1 MDPPKVGPGRLSVR
15 ILIAG
20 VLLLHLILPNVSSA
34 AMQEG
39 FYPDEESHPVFE
51 SIDAGNRDAVR
62 RHLQADEGRVWTT
75 HGLLE
80 RLLEAEMTD
89 LAKLWLERIRGV
101 ERGLANAMIA
111 GEAQDGNLRAIDF
124 LLANG
129 VAADAPDVIGETPI
143 MQAIRMQQTA
153 AVRRLIEAGADV
165 NREGVV
171 GSVLTMA
178 VFDGGPEVL
187 QAILAVRPDVNRVTK
202 HGDTALA
209 NAARYG
215 FDQAIQMLLEAPG
228 IDVDLRDG
236 QGMTPLMTAAS
247 GGCDRCVVLLLEA
260 GASTT
265 LEDAE
270 GKTAA
275 AIAEA
280 NGFLATASILRGE
293 DPALAERF
301 REPQPLVIATDEEMA
316 AATEIL
322 ESLVVRRDVDLIRRS
337 LHPDFRSM
345 SLEQRIQ
352 FEEAPA
358 GKDIGWMLSNLWSE
372 GEGDCLG
379 DCTSLDDCIK
389 PMQRPGRAP
398 FDLGAVP
405 VDSDTTIAIPAAAPY
420 IGQQLLG
427 FGGSLRCGLY
437 LTFITTRGAT
447 PEILA
452 IEFSVQ

>member
-1 MDPPKVGPGRLSVR
+1 MDLPKVGPGRLSVR

-20 VLLLHLILPNVSSA
+20 VLLLHLILATVSQAS
-34 AMQEG
+34 QQG
-39 FYPDEESHPVFE
+39 YYPTDESHPVFA
-51 SIDAGNRDAVR
+51 SIEAGDRDAVR
-62 RHLQADEGRVWTT
+62 RLIDTGDANFLTT
-75 HGLLE
+75 DGLLE

-89 LAKLWLERIRGV
+89 LAKLCLERIRGV
-101 ERGLANAMIA
+101 ERGLANAMMS
-111 GEAQDGNLRAIDF
+111 GEAQAGNLRAIDF

-153 AVRRLIEAGADV
+153 AVRHLIEAGADV
-165 NREGVV
+165 NHEGVV
-171 GSVLTMA
+171 GTVLTMA
-178 VFDGGPEVL
+178 VFDGGPSVL
-187 QAILAVRPDVNRVTK
+187 EAVLAGRPDVNRSTK
-202 HGDTALA
+202 DGETALG
-209 NAARYG
+209 NAARSG
-215 FDQAIQMLLEAPG
+215 FDQAIEMLLEVPD

-236 QGMTPLMTAAS
+236 RGLTPLMTAAS

-260 GASTT
+260 GASTK

-270 GKTAA
+270 GNTAA

-280 NGFLATASILRGE
+280 NGFLATASIIRGE
-293 DPALAERF
+293 DPGLAERF
-301 REPQPLVIATDEEMA
+301 REPQTLVIATDEEIA
-316 AATEIL
+316 TATEIL
-322 ESLVVRRDVDLIRRS
+322 ESLVVRRDVDVIRRS

-345 SLEQRIQ
+345 TLEQRLE

-379 DCTSLDDCIK
+379 ACKSLSDCIK

-398 FDLGAVP
+398 FDVGAVP

-420 IGQQLLG
+420 VGQQLLG

>member
-1 MDPPKVGPGRLSVR
+1 MR

-20 VLLLHLILPNVSSA
+20 ALLLVLILPGVLSA
-34 AMQEG
+34 SMQEG
-39 FYPDEESHPVFE
+39 YYPDEEKHPIFA
-51 SIDAGNRDAVR
+51 SIDVGDRDAVR
-62 RHLQADEGRVWTT
+62 RQIEAADGRVWATR
-75 HGLLE
+75 GLLE

-89 LAKLWLERIRGV
+89 LAKVWLERVRGV
-101 ERGLANAMIA
+101 EDGLADAMMG
-111 GEAQDGNLRAIDF
+111 GEAQAGNLRAIEF

-143 MQAIRMQQTA
+143 MQAIRMQQVA

-187 QAILAVRPDVNRVTK
+187 EAVLAASPDVNRVTK
-202 HGDTALA
+202 HGDTALG

-215 FDQAIQMLLEAPG
+215 FDEAIEMLLEVPD

-236 QGMTPLMTAAS
+236 QGLTPLMTAAS

-260 GASTT
+260 GASTK
-265 LEDAE
+265 LEDPE
-270 GKTAA
+270 GRTAA

-280 NGFLATASILRGE
+280 EGFPATASILRGE

-301 REPQPLVIATDEEMA
+301 REPQPLVIATDEEIA
-316 AATEIL
+316 AATAIL
-322 ESLVVRRDVDLIRRS
+322 ESLVIGRDVDLIRRS

-345 SLEQRIQ
+345 SLEQRLE

-358 GKDIGWMLSNLWSE
+358 GKDIGWMLSTLWSD
-372 GEGDCLG
+372 GDGDCLG
-379 DCTSLDDCIK
+379 ACESLSDCIK
-389 PMQRPGRAP
+389 PVQRPGRAP

-405 VDSDTTIAIPAAAPY
+405 VDSDTTIAVPAAAPY
-420 IGQQLLG
+420 VGQQLLG
-427 FGGSLRCGLY
+427 FGGALKCGLY
-437 LTFITTRGAT
+437 VTFITTRGEA